1 MAKCIPTCVMC
12 SKFGTMKCH
21 KVARIK
27 RIEQLVQGAYPWDC
41 LYNSLDRRKS
51 KHGIQLETYPFNR
64 TDLYDT
70 KCSANG
76 TSCPL
81 KSTDQWYYK
90 RKAHYDERETAGSC
104 PMVDKSNNS
113 GQFCQCALRHIRL
126 TLNEYRL
133 REHGDDYALN
143 CHDYMNAYSSLED
156 IQTDFELDPKWK
168 EKLRSVSLKT
178 LTTHWVWDTVSIKG
192 LPTFEKYCR
201 KKGFTTFGDLI
212 DGFNLDEYRK
222 MIIKLT
228 DKARNRCLA
237 GLSEGFKV
245 RDGWKYERE
254 DAETV
259 NGKIPWICKYGS
271 TIVFEDNKF
280 VIAEPDFAFAL
291 EVYKNEC
298 DEARKRDQ
306 EFWMEQSRK
315 HEEQLARRRAK
326 AKAKREAA
334 AKAKLEAEQKA
345 SAKEAENKK
354 TFDDFK
360 GGKFLVAR
368 SMPIPLDGMR
378 IIRTPDFGYLNV
390 IVRNG
395 IRRGTHFQY
404 LNTVM
409 DPSVTDPSTGKSPL
423 SIVTECIIYI
433 PPFGRQVLRILIDE
447 ARLKRYIGSGAITLA
462 TDDEANEMTQWLKEH
477 HGEKG

>member
-1 MAKCIPTCVMC
+1 MAKCIPTCIMC

-21 KVARIK
+21 KVARIR

-41 LYNSLDRRKS
+41 LYNSLDGRKS
-51 KHGIQLETYPFNR
+51 KHGPQLDTYPFNS
-64 TDLYDT
+64 TDPYDT

-81 KSTDQWYYK
+81 KSTESWDK

-113 GQFCQCALRHIRL
+113 GQFCQCALRYIRL
-126 TLNEYRL
+126 TFNEYRL
-133 REHGDDYALN
+133 REHGDDYALD
-143 CHDYMNAYSSLED
+143 CQDRLNAYSSSLED

-168 EKLRSVSLKT
+168 EKLRSVSLEDT
-178 LTTHWVWDTVSIKG
+178 LTTHLVWDTVGIKG
-192 LPTFEKYCR
+192 QPTFEKYCR
-201 KKGFTTFGDLI
+201 KKGFKTFGDLI

-245 RDGWKYERE
+245 REGWRHDRE

-259 NGKIPWICKYGS
+259 NGKIPWICKYVS
-271 TIVFEDNKF
+271 TIVFEDSKF

-291 EVYKNEC
+291 ETYKNEC
-298 DEARKRDQ
+298 AEARKREQ
-306 EFWMEQSRK
+306 ESWEEQRRK

-326 AKAKREAA
+326 AKEKREAA
-334 AKAKLEAEQKA
+334 LKAELEAEQKA
-345 SAKEAENKK
+345 AAKEAENKK

-360 GGKFLVAR
+360 DGKFLVVR
-368 SMPIPLDGMR
+368 SMPVPLNGMR
-378 IIRTPDFGYLNV
+378 ILHNPYLGYLDV

-395 IRRGTHFQY
+395 IKKGTYFRY
-404 LNTVM
+404 LNTV
-409 DPSVTDPSTGKSPL
+409 PTGSFMGQPTL
-423 SIVTECIIYI
+423 SIATECITGI
-433 PPFGRQVLRILIDE
+433 PTFGRRTFQILIDE
-447 ARLKRYIGSGAITLA
+447 LCLKRHIGSGAIALA
-462 TDDEANEMTQWLKEH
+462 TDDEAKEMTQWLREH
-477 HGEKG
+477 HREKG